1 MAKGKSG
8 KGKAS
13 KGKPGKG
20 KAADKA
26 APAAKRKVAPAKK
39 PAAGAAST
47 RVAKKAAARKPA
59 PKSQAARSQAAKGRT
74 ARPAPKKAAAPP
86 KPLARP
92 GLRRSVKNRPSVARV
107 PAPRPVS
114 HKTALAAHNIY
125 ERDLDKTPANYA
137 ALTPLQFIERT
148 ASVYPDHIALVH
160 GARRQTW
167 AETYARCRQLASALD
182 KVGIGVGDT
191 VAIMAPN
198 IPEMYEAHFG
208 VPMTGAVLNSLN
220 TRLDAAMIAFILDH
234 SETKVLL
241 VDREYHRIVTEALA
255 IARVQPLVV
264 DIDDPACDDRGQI
277 GDTTWEEFL
286 ATGEPDH
293 AWSYPADEWNAISLN
308 YTSGTTGNPK
318 GVVFSHRGATLSAYG
333 NATQW
338 PIGLHPV
345 YLWTLPMFHCN
356 GWCFPWT
363 LALVAG
369 TSVCLRRASA
379 KTIFDALADS
389 DVTHM
394 CGAPIIMQFII
405 GAGPAERRS
414 LLRTVEFM
422 TAAAPPPAAVL
433 EALEKENFRV
443 THVYG
448 LTEVYGPA
456 TICSWHESWDPLPSH
471 ERARLKARQG
481 VRYTAEDGVTVMD
494 PATMKEVPRDGTT
507 MGEVMFRGN
516 LTMKGY
522 LKNPVATKEAFE
534 HGWFHSGDLGVL
546 HEDGYIELRDRSKD
560 IIISGGENI
569 STIEVEGAIMQHPA
583 VASVAVVAKPD
594 AKWGETPCA
603 FVVLKPGVTAT
614 VEEIVAHCRAHLASF
629 KCPRH
634 VVFRDLPMTSTGKVQ
649 KYVLREWAKTV

>member
-1 MAKGKSG
+1 M
-8 KGKAS
+8 
-13 KGKPGKG
+13 PG
-20 KAADKA
+20 
-26 APAAKRKVAPAKK
+26 
-39 PAAGAAST
+39 
-47 RVAKKAAARKPA
+47 
-59 PKSQAARSQAAKGRT
+59 
-74 ARPAPKKAAAPP
+74 ARPAPHKA
-86 KPLARP
+86 PL
-92 GLRRSVKNRPSVARV
+92 LS
-107 PAPRPVS
+107 
-114 HKTALAAHNIY
+114 HNIF
-125 ERDLDKTPANYA
+125 ERDLDKTAANYA
-137 ALTPLQFIERT
+137 ALTPMQFIERT
-148 ASVYPDHIALVH
+148 ASVYPDHMALVH
-160 GARRQTW
+160 GERRQSW
-167 AETYARCRQLASALD
+167 AETYMRCRRLASALER
-182 KVGIGVGDT
+182 VGIGVGDT

-220 TRLDAAMIAFILDH
+220 TRLDAAMLAFILDH

-241 VDREYHRIVTEALA
+241 VDREYHRVITEALA
-255 IARVQPLVV
+255 IAKVQPLVV
-264 DIDDPACDDRGQI
+264 DIDDPACDDRAQI
-277 GDTTWEEFL
+277 GDTTWEEFI
-286 ATGEPDH
+286 ATGDPDY
-293 AWSYPADEWNAISLN
+293 AWSYPADEWNSIALN

-338 PIGLHPV
+338 PIGVHPV

-363 LALVAG
+363 LALVGG

-379 KTIFDALADS
+379 GTIFEALADH

-405 GAGPAERRS
+405 GATPEERRP
-414 LLRTVEFM
+414 LKRKVEFM

-456 TICSWHESWDPLPSH
+456 TICAWHEAWDSLPSH

-494 PATMKEVPRDGTT
+494 PINMKEVPRDGAT

-516 LTMKGY
+516 LVMKGY
-522 LKNPVATKEAFE
+522 LKNPKATKESFE
-534 HGWFHSGDLGVL
+534 HGWFNSGDLGVL

-569 STIEVEGAIMQHPA
+569 STIEVEGAIMEHPA
-583 VASVAVVAKPD
+583 VANVAVVAKPD
-594 AKWGETPCA
+594 EKWGETPCA
-603 FVVLKPGVTAT
+603 FVVLKPGAAAT
-614 VEEIVAHCRAHLASF
+614 VEEIVAHCRANLASY

-634 VVFRDLPMTSTGKVQ
+634 IVFRDLPMTSTGKVQ
-649 KYVLREWAKTV
+649 KFVLREWAKAV

>member
-1 MAKGKSG
+1 MAKRKSTKGTG
-8 KGKAS
+8 KGKR
-13 KGKPGKG
+13 P
-20 KAADKA
+20 
-26 APAAKRKVAPAKK
+26 PAKSAKAK
-39 PAAGAAST
+39 PTKAKSAG
-47 RVAKKAAARKPA
+47 ARKPSRRA
-59 PKSQAARSQAAKGRT
+59 AKSATKKPPLPKSLLKSA
-74 ARPAPKKAAAPP
+74 P

-92 GLRRSVKNRPSVARV
+92 AMRRSVKGRPSVARM
-107 PAPRPVS
+107 PGARPVS
-114 HKTALAAHNIY
+114 HKVALAAHNIY
-125 ERDLDKTPANYA
+125 ERDLDKTAANYA

-148 ASVYPDHIALVH
+148 ASVYPDHVALVH
-160 GARRQTW
+160 GARRQSW
-167 AETYARCRQLASALD
+167 SETYTRCRRLASALE
-182 KVGIGVGDT
+182 KVGIGIGDT
-191 VAIMAPN
+191 VTIMAPN

-220 TRLDAAMIAFILDH
+220 TRLDAAMLAFILDH

-241 VDREYHRIVTEALA
+241 VDREYHRVMTEALA
-255 IARVQPLVV
+255 IAKAQPLVV
-264 DIDDPACDDRGQI
+264 DIDDPACDDRAQI
-277 GDTTWEEFL
+277 GDTTWEEFI
-286 ATGEPDH
+286 ASGDPDY
-293 AWSYPADEWNAISLN
+293 AWQYPADEWNAISLN

-318 GVVFSHRGATLSAYG
+318 GVVFSHRGAALSSYG

-338 PIGLHPV
+338 PTGLHPT

-363 LALVAG
+363 LALVGG
-369 TSVCLRRASA
+369 TSVCLRRAAA
-379 KTIFDALADS
+379 KTIFDALADHN
-389 DVTHM
+389 VTHM

-405 GAGPAERRS
+405 GATAEERRP
-414 LLRTVEFM
+414 LARKVEFM

-456 TICSWHESWDPLPSH
+456 TICSWHEAWDALPSH

-494 PATMKEVPRDGTT
+494 PATMKAVPRDGAT

-516 LTMKGY
+516 LVMKGY
-522 LKNPVATKEAFE
+522 LKNPKATQESFA

-546 HEDGYIELRDRSKD
+546 HDDGYIELRDRSKD

-569 STIEVEGAIMQHPA
+569 STIEVESVIIEHPA
-583 VASVAVVAKPD
+583 VANVAVVAKPD
-594 AKWGETPCA
+594 EKWGETPCA
-603 FVVLKPGVTAT
+603 FVVLKPGASVT
-614 VEEIVAHCRAHLASF
+614 VEEIVAHCRANLASY

-634 VVFRDLPMTSTGKVQ
+634 IVFRDLPMTSTGKVQ
-649 KYVLREWAKTV
+649 KFVLREWAKAV

>member
-8 KGKAS
+8 TGKSGKGG
-13 KGKPGKG
+13 KGTGATKRPGAG
-20 KAADKA
+20 KAAKA
-26 APAAKRKVAPAKK
+26 KKPVRKVAKRKVAAKK
-39 PAAGAAST
+39 KSVLGKP
-47 RVAKKAAARKPA
+47 VAR
-59 PKSQAARSQAAKGRT
+59 
-74 ARPAPKKAAAPP
+74 
-86 KPLARP
+86 LALRRP
-92 GLRRSVKNRPSVARV
+92 GKNRTSVGRIA
-107 PAPRPVS
+107 APRPAL
-114 HKTALAAHNIY
+114 HKAPALSTNIY
-125 ERDLDKTPANYA
+125 ERDLDKTAANYA
-137 ALTPLQFIERT
+137 PLTPLQFIERS
-148 ASVYPDHIALVH
+148 ASVYPDRIAVVH
-160 GARRQTW
+160 GERRQSW
-167 AETYARCRQLASALD
+167 AETYRRCRQLASALD
-182 KVGIGVGDT
+182 MVGIGVGDT

-208 VPMTGAVLNSLN
+208 VPMTGGVLNSLN

-241 VDREYHRIVTEALA
+241 VDREYHRVATEALA
-255 IARVQPLVV
+255 IAKVQPLVV
-264 DIDDPACDDRGQI
+264 DIDDPACEDRAQI
-277 GDTTWEEFL
+277 GDTTYEEFI
-286 ATGEPDH
+286 AAGDPDYV
-293 AWSYPADEWNAISLN
+293 WEYPSDEWNAVSLN

-318 GVVFSHRGATLSAYG
+318 GVVFHHRGAALSAYG

-369 TSVCLRRASA
+369 TSICLRRANA
-379 KTIFDALADS
+379 ATIYAALAEHRVS
-389 DVTHM
+389 HM

-405 GAGPAERRS
+405 GATAEERRPLS
-414 LLRTVEFM
+414 RQVEFM

-456 TICSWHESWDPLPSH
+456 TVCAWQEEWDALPSH
-471 ERARLKARQG
+471 ERAQRKARQG
-481 VRYTAEDGVTVMD
+481 VRYAAEDGVTVMD
-494 PATMKEVPRDGTT
+494 PTTMQEVPRDGRT

-522 LKNPVATKEAFE
+522 LKNPTATREAFAD
-534 HGWFHSGDLGVL
+534 GWFHSGDLGVL

-569 STIEVEGAIMQHPA
+569 STIEVEGVIIEHPA
-583 VASVAVVAKPD
+583 VANVAVVAKPD
-594 AKWGETPCA
+594 EKWGETPCA
-603 FVVLKPGVTAT
+603 FVVLKPGAEAT
-614 VEEIVAHCRAHLASF
+614 VEEIVAHCRAKLASY
-629 KCPRH
+629 KCPRY

-649 KYVLREWAKTV
+649 KFVLRDWAKAV

>member
-1 MAKGKSG
+1 MAKRKTGKGNGKS
-8 KGKAS
+8 KAPA
-13 KGKPGKG
+13 KRK
-20 KAADKA
+20 
-26 APAAKRKVAPAKK
+26 PAAKAKKPVGRVARKVAPKK
-39 PAAGAAST
+39 
-47 RVAKKAAARKPA
+47 
-59 PKSQAARSQAAKGRT
+59 T
-74 ARPAPKKAAAPP
+74 ATPKKATTRKIAAP

-92 GLRRSVKNRPSVARV
+92 GERRPVKSRTSVTRLAP
-107 PAPRPVS
+107 PRPVS

-125 ERDLDKTPANYA
+125 ERDLDRTPANFA

-148 ASVYPDHIALVH
+148 ASVYPDHVALIH
-160 GARRQTW
+160 GERRQNW
-167 AETYARCRQLASALD
+167 AETYARCRRLASALV

-208 VPMTGAVLNSLN
+208 VPMTGGVLNSLN
-220 TRLDAAMIAFILDH
+220 TRLDAAMVAFILDH

-241 VDREYHRIVTEALA
+241 VDREYHRVVTEALA

-264 DIDDPACDDRGQI
+264 DIDDPACDDRAQI
-277 GDTTWEEFL
+277 GDTTWEEFI
-286 ATGEPDH
+286 ADGDPDF
-293 AWSYPADEWNAISLN
+293 AWAYPSDEWNAITLN

-318 GVVFSHRGATLSAYG
+318 GVVYSHRGATLSSYG

-369 TSVCLRRASA
+369 TSVCLRRPAA
-379 KTIFDALADS
+379 KAIFDALADN
-389 DVTHM
+389 DVSHM
-394 CGAPIIMQFII
+394 CGAPIIMQLII
-405 GAGPAERRS
+405 GATAAERRP
-414 LLRTVEFM
+414 LARKVEFM
-422 TAAAPPPAAVL
+422 TAASPPPAAVL
-433 EALEKENFRV
+433 EALEKQNFRV

-456 TICSWHESWDPLPSH
+456 TICSWHEEWDSLPAH
-471 ERARLKARQG
+471 DRARLKARQG
-481 VRYTAEDGVTVMD
+481 VRYAAEDGVTVMD
-494 PATMKEVPRDGTT
+494 PKTMKEVPRDGST

-522 LKNPVATKEAFE
+522 LKNPAATRDAFAG
-534 HGWFHSGDLGVL
+534 GWFHSGDLGVM

-569 STIEVEGAIMQHPA
+569 STIEVEGVIIAHPA
-583 VASVAVVAKPD
+583 VANAAVVAKPD
-594 AKWGETPCA
+594 EKWGETPCA
-603 FVVLKPGVTAT
+603 FVMLKPGATAT
-614 VEEIVAHCRAHLASF
+614 AQDIIAHCRANLAGY

-634 VVFRDLPMTSTGKVQ
+634 VVFRELPMTSTGKVQ
-649 KYVLREWAKTV
+649 KFVLREWAKAA

>member
-1 MAKGKSG
+1 MATGKSSKG
-8 KGKAS
+8 KGKA
-13 KGKPGKG
+13 
-20 KAADKA
+20 KA
-26 APAAKRKVAPAKK
+26 KVSRPAKK
-39 PAAGAAST
+39 PA
-47 RVAKKAAARKPA
+47 KKSAARNAAKAKKPA
-59 PKSQAARSQAAKGRT
+59 PRAAK
-74 ARPAPKKAAAPP
+74 AKKSAPKRPTPKRIAAP

-125 ERDLDKTPANYA
+125 ERDLDKTAANHA
-137 ALTPLQFIERT
+137 ALTPMQFIERT
-148 ASVYPDHIALVH
+148 ASVYPDHVALVH
-160 GARRQTW
+160 GARRQSW
-167 AETYARCRQLASALD
+167 AETYMRCRRLASALER
-182 KVGIGVGDT
+182 VGIGVGDT

-220 TRLDAAMIAFILDH
+220 TRLDAAMLAFILDH

-241 VDREYHRIVTEALA
+241 VDREYHRVMTEALA
-255 IARVQPLVV
+255 IAKVQPLVV
-264 DIDDPACDDRGQI
+264 DIDDPACDDRAQI
-277 GDTTWEEFL
+277 GDTTWEEFI
-286 ATGEPDH
+286 ATGDPDH
-293 AWSYPADEWNAISLN
+293 AWAYPADEWNAISLN

-389 DVTHM
+389 SVTHM

-405 GAGPAERRS
+405 GATPAERRA
-414 LLRTVEFM
+414 LDRRVEFM

-456 TICSWHESWDPLPSH
+456 TICSWHEAWDALPSH

-494 PATMKEVPRDGTT
+494 PTTMREVPRDGST

-516 LTMKGY
+516 LVMKGY
-522 LKNPVATKEAFE
+522 LKNPKATKESFE

-569 STIEVEGAIMQHPA
+569 STIEVEGAIMEHPA
-583 VASVAVVAKPD
+583 VANVAVVAKPD
-594 AKWGETPCA
+594 EKWGETPCA
-603 FVVLKPGVTAT
+603 FVVLKPGASATA
-614 VEEIVAHCRAHLASF
+614 EEIVAHCRASLAAY

-634 VVFRDLPMTSTGKVQ
+634 IVFRELPMTSTGKVQ
-649 KYVLREWAKTV
+649 KFVLRDWAKAI

>member
-1 MAKGKSG
+1 MARKKSTKGSGKRPPKGKRPVKRVTKS
-8 KGKAS
+8 
-13 KGKPGKG
+13 
-20 KAADKA
+20 KAAK
-26 APAAKRKVAPAKK
+26 AKK
-39 PAAGAAST
+39 PLIAKPVT
-47 RVAKKAAARKPA
+47 RPSLRRSAK
-59 PKSQAARSQAAKGRT
+59 SRT
-74 ARPAPKKAAAPP
+74 SAVRLPTSRPAPHKA
-86 KPLARP
+86 
-92 GLRRSVKNRPSVARV
+92 
-107 PAPRPVS
+107 PALS
-114 HKTALAAHNIY
+114 ASIY

-137 ALTPLQFIERT
+137 PLTPLQFLERT
-148 ASVYPDHIALVH
+148 ASVYPDHVALVH
-160 GARRQTW
+160 GSRRQSW
-167 AETYARCRQLASALD
+167 AETYARCRQLASALE
-182 KVGIGVGDT
+182 KVGIGIGDT

-220 TRLDAAMIAFILDH
+220 TRLDAAMVAFILDH

-241 VDREYHRIVTEALA
+241 VDREYHRVVTEALGLA
-255 IARVQPLVV
+255 KAQPLVV
-264 DIDDPACDDRGQI
+264 DIDDPQCDDRAQI
-277 GDTTWEEFL
+277 GDTTYEEFIS
-286 ATGEPDH
+286 TGDPDH
-293 AWSYPADEWNAISLN
+293 AWDYPGDEWNAISLN

-318 GVVFSHRGATLSAYG
+318 GVVYHHRGATLSAYG

-338 PIGLHPV
+338 AMGLHPV

-379 KTIFDALADS
+379 KTIFDALADH
-389 DVTHM
+389 DVTHL

-405 GAGPAERRS
+405 GATAGERRS
-414 LLRTVEFM
+414 LKHRVEFM

-456 TICSWHESWDPLPSH
+456 TICSWHEAWDAFDSG

-481 VRYTAEDGVTVMD
+481 VRYAAEDAVTVMD
-494 PATMKEVPRDGTT
+494 PETMEEVPRDGQT

-516 LTMKGY
+516 LVMKGY
-522 LKNPVATKEAFE
+522 LKNAKATQEAFAG
-534 HGWFHSGDLGVL
+534 GWFHSGDLGVL
-546 HEDGYIELRDRSKD
+546 HEDGYLELRDRSKD

-569 STIEVEGAIMQHPA
+569 STIEVEGVIIKHPA
-583 VASVAVVAKPD
+583 VANVAVVAKPD
-594 AKWGETPCA
+594 EKWGETPCA
-603 FVVLKPGVTAT
+603 FVVLKPGASAT
-614 VEEIVAHCRAHLASF
+614 VEEIVAHCRANLAGY

-649 KYVLREWAKTV
+649 KFVLREWAKAV

>member
-8 KGKAS
+8 KKKTAKS
-13 KGKPGKG
+13 KRPV
-20 KAADKA
+20 
-26 APAAKRKVAPAKK
+26 KRKVAAKVKK
-39 PAAGAAST
+39 PARRIA
-47 RVAKKAAARKPA
+47 KPA
-59 PKSQAARSQAAKGRT
+59 PKK
-74 ARPAPKKAAAPP
+74 PLPP
-86 KPLARP
+86 KPLARISV
-92 GLRRSVKNRPSVARV
+92 RRSVKGRAAVTRMPSARPA
-107 PAPRPVS
+107 S
-114 HKTALAAHNIY
+114 HKAALAAHNIY
-125 ERDLDKTPANYA
+125 ERDLDKTSANYA
-137 ALTPLQFIERT
+137 QLTPLQFIERT

-160 GARRQTW
+160 GERRQTW
-167 AETYARCRQLASALD
+167 AETYARCRRLASALV

-220 TRLDAAMIAFILDH
+220 TRLDAAMVAFILDH

-241 VDREYHRIVTEALA
+241 VDREYHRTVTEALA
-255 IARVQPLVV
+255 IAKVQPLVV
-264 DIDDPACDDRGQI
+264 DIDDPQCDDRAQI
-277 GDTTWEEFL
+277 GDTTWEEFI
-286 ATGEPDH
+286 ATGNAEYS
-293 AWSYPADEWNAISLN
+293 WTYPVDEWNAISLN

-338 PIGLHPV
+338 AIGIHPV

-369 TSVCLRRASA
+369 TSVCLRRAA
-379 KTIFDALADS
+379 AGTIFDALADHG
-389 DVTHM
+389 VTHM

-405 GAGPAERRS
+405 GATPEERRPLS
-414 LLRTVEFM
+414 LKVEFM

-456 TICSWHESWDPLPSH
+456 TICSWHEAWDALPSH

-494 PATMKEVPRDGTT
+494 PIAMKEVPRDGAT

-516 LTMKGY
+516 LVMKGY
-522 LKNPVATKEAFE
+522 LKNPAATKDTFE
-534 HGWFHSGDLGVL
+534 NGWFHSGDLGVL

-569 STIEVEGAIMQHPA
+569 STIEVEGAIIEHPA
-583 VASVAVVAKPD
+583 VANVAVVAKPD
-594 AKWGETPCA
+594 EKWGETPCA
-603 FVVLKPGVTAT
+603 FVTLKPGARATA
-614 VEEIVAHCRAHLASF
+614 EEIMEHCRANLARF

-649 KYVLREWAKTV
+649 KFVLREWAKAI

>member
-1 MAKGKSG
+1 MAKGKS
-8 KGKAS
+8 KAPS
-13 KGKPGKG
+13 KGKGGKTPKP
-20 KAADKA
+20 KAAK
-26 APAAKRKVAPAKK
+26 
-39 PAAGAAST
+39 
-47 RVAKKAAARKPA
+47 ARKPVARKKISIAKPAKPIAKTVVARA
-59 PKSQAARSQAAKGRT
+59 PVR
-74 ARPAPKKAAAPP
+74 RPAKTR
-86 KPLARP
+86 PL
-92 GLRRSVKNRPSVARV
+92 VARV
-107 PAPRPVS
+107 PAARPAL
-114 HKTALAAHNIY
+114 HKTPPPTQNIY
-125 ERDLDKTPANYA
+125 ERDLDKTAANYA

-148 ASVYPDHIALVH
+148 ASVYPDHIALIH
-160 GARRQTW
+160 GSRRQSW
-167 AETYARCRQLASALD
+167 AETYTRCRQLASALE

-208 VPMTGAVLNSLN
+208 VPMTGGVLNALN

-241 VDREYHRIVTEALA
+241 VDREFHRVATEALS
-255 IARVQPLVV
+255 IAKVQPLVV
-264 DIDDPACDDRGQI
+264 DIDDPQCEDRAQI
-277 GDTTWEEFL
+277 GDTTYEEFI
-286 ATGEPDH
+286 ATGDAGY
-293 AWSYPADEWNAISLN
+293 AWDYPADEWNAISLN

-318 GVVFSHRGATLSAYG
+318 GVVFHHRGAALSAYG

-338 PIGLHPV
+338 PIGNHPT

-379 KTIFDALADS
+379 RTIFDALADH

-405 GAGPAERRS
+405 GATPEERRP
-414 LLRTVEFM
+414 LARKVEFM

-456 TICSWHESWDPLPSH
+456 TICSWHEAWDALPSG

-481 VRYTAEDGVTVMD
+481 VRYAAEDGVTVMD
-494 PATMKEVPRDGTT
+494 PIAMTEVPKDGTT

-516 LTMKGY
+516 LVMKGY
-522 LKNPVATKEAFE
+522 LKNPKATKDAFE
-534 HGWFHSGDLGVL
+534 NGWFHSGDLGVL

-569 STIEVEGAIMQHPA
+569 STIEVEGVIIKHPA
-583 VASVAVVAKPD
+583 VANVAVVAKPD
-594 AKWGETPCA
+594 EKWGETPCA
-603 FVVLKPGVTAT
+603 FVVLKPGASVTA
-614 VEEIVAHCRAHLASF
+614 EELIAHCRANLAGY
-629 KCPRH
+629 KCPRFIT
-634 VVFRDLPMTSTGKVQ
+634 FRDLPMTSTGKVQ
-649 KYVLREWAKTV
+649 KFVLREWAKAV

>member
-1 MAKGKSG
+1 MAKRKTG
-8 KGKAS
+8 KGSGRK
-13 KGKPGKG
+13 
-20 KAADKA
+20 KAATKVKKVA
-26 APAAKRKVAPAKK
+26 APKRKVAPRKSIPKKPPVKKPVARK
-39 PAAGAAST
+39 PAAP
-47 RVAKKAAARKPA
+47 KAAARKPA
-59 PKSQAARSQAAKGRT
+59 AR
-74 ARPAPKKAAAPP
+74 KAAAPKAAPRTAP
-86 KPLARP
+86 KATPKSLTRP
-92 GLRRSVKNRPSVARV
+92 GLRRSVKSRPSVARL
-107 PAPRPVS
+107 ATPRLVS

-125 ERDLDKTPANYA
+125 ERDLDRTPANYA
-137 ALTPLQFIERT
+137 PLTPLQFIERT
-148 ASVYPDHIALVH
+148 ASVYPDHVALIH
-160 GARRQTW
+160 GARRQSW
-167 AETYARCRQLASALD
+167 SETYARCRRLASALV
-182 KVGIGVGDT
+182 KVGIGTGDT

-208 VPMTGAVLNSLN
+208 VPMTGGVLNSLN

-241 VDREYHRIVTEALA
+241 VDREFHRVVTEALA
-255 IARVQPLVV
+255 IAKVQPLVV
-264 DIDDPACDDRGQI
+264 DIDDPACEDRAQI
-277 GDTTWEEFL
+277 GDTTYEEFL
-286 ATGEPDH
+286 DTGREDFV
-293 AWSYPADEWNAISLN
+293 WSYPADEWNAISLN

-318 GVVFSHRGATLSAYG
+318 GVVYSHRGATLSAYG

-338 PIGLHPV
+338 PTGLHPV

-363 LALVAG
+363 LALVGG
-369 TSVCLRRASA
+369 TSVCLRRAAA
-379 KTIFDALADS
+379 KPIFDALADH
-389 DVTHM
+389 DVSHM

-405 GAGPAERRS
+405 GASPAERRP
-414 LLRTVEFM
+414 LRRKVEFM

-456 TICSWHESWDPLPSH
+456 TICSWHEEWNDLPAH
-471 ERARLKARQG
+471 ERAALKARQG
-481 VRYTAEDGVTVMD
+481 VRYTAQDGVTVMD
-494 PATMKEVPRDGTT
+494 PTTMKEVPRDGTT

-522 LKNPVATKEAFE
+522 LKNPAATRDAFAQ
-534 HGWFHSGDLGVL
+534 GWFHSGDLGVL

-569 STIEVEGAIMQHPA
+569 STIEVEGVIMAHPA
-583 VASVAVVAKPD
+583 VGNVAVVAKPD
-594 AKWGETPCA
+594 EKWGETPCA
-603 FVVLKPGVTAT
+603 FVVLKPGAKATA
-614 VEEIVAHCRAHLASF
+614 EEIVAHCRANLASF

-649 KYVLREWAKTV
+649 KFVLRDWAKAV